1 MANERLTE
9 GIVRDHFK
17 NDALYKSIKWEEQ
30 KSVSRTVS
38 NLLSGHSK
46 TGGRGTGVSIP

>member
-17 NDALYKSIKWEEQ
+17 DDALYKSIKLEEQ
-30 KSVSRTVS
+30 RSLNKSISQ
-38 NLLSGHSK
+38 LFIGK
-46 TGGRGTGVSIP
+46 I